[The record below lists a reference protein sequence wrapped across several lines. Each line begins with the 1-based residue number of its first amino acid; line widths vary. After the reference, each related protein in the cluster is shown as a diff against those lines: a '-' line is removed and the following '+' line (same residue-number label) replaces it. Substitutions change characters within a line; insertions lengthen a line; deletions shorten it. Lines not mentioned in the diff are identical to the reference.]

1 MSFVPQPQRQNANNQ
16 NAVTPAGGVT
26 AQPVVDD
33 AELIFNIR
41 TFDVYF
47 IDRSALMYRDGIAKV
62 SQRLRMY
69 SFEAEVTLINGSRTR
84 HLTK

>member
-16 NAVTPAGGVT
+16 NAVTPAGAT

-62 SQRLRMY
+62 GQRTRVH
-69 SFEAEVTLINGSRTR
+69 SFEAEVNRINWVTNSSS
-84 HLTK
+84 H